1 MTPPLVVFLV
11 TVHTVSRM
19 EPPNRA
25 CQSAIQCDRKYDTKW
40 ESTMVQYYPCLSVPP
55 GAALDGLY
63 QLEIGIR
70 AINGAK
76 NYGEYLTASNIL

>member
-1 MTPPLVVFLV
+1 
-11 TVHTVSRM
+11 
-19 EPPNRA
+19 
-25 CQSAIQCDRKYDTKW
+25 
-40 ESTMVQYYPCLSVPP
+40 MVQYYPCLSVPP